1 MLLNEKVALVGRCDF
16 VFQIK
21 PDSTVSANI
30 LATTAVDAPVKVAA
44 DDAIS
49 RRNINDSNAPCRANI
64 SATTTASAFVRINN
78 HPPTKTRLGWARLKG
93 VSEGYSPCPQCQQQ
107 LFDL

>member
-30 LATTAVDAPVKVAA
+30 LATTAMDAPVKVAA

-49 RRNINDSNAPCRANI
+49 RRNINDSDAPCRANI
-64 SATTTASAFVRINN
+64 SATTTPCAFVRINN

-93 VSEGYSPCPQCQQQ
+93 VSEGYSPCPQRQQQ